1 MLSFSSSDLE
11 STKVDNSLNI
21 FTKFNPLT
29 TFACHQLERFGFL
42 LTYQLYSQNL

>member
-29 TFACHQLERFGFL
+29 TCLSSVRTFWILVDLSAI
-42 LTYQLYSQNL
+42 